1 MKWFVTQSTE
11 FWPKLEVEV
20 SQNSQKM
27 EREAWKETKNYGN
40 ICYHKSSSFLIQNFI
55 HTKNEKINKHR
66 N

>member
-20 SQNSQKM
+20 PQNPQKM
-27 EREAWKETKNYGN
+27 EREAWKKNGN

-55 HTKNEKINKHR
+55 HTKNKKN
-66 N
+66 